1 MRFLQHE
8 TVDKLRFALL
18 QRLGLEQ
25 RHHVMHSTHTYTDM
39 HTQTCTHTHTNTLPT
54 QARCQFTKQ
63 AYKSRGRHCCVH
75 PHHALALSRCAA
87 AQIDVPTAGKQS

>member
-1 MRFLQHE
+1 MRILLHE

-39 HTQTCTHTHTNTLPT
+39 HTQTCTHTHTPT
-54 QARCQFTKQ
+54 RFQHKLGVSSQNRRTK
-63 AYKSRGRHCCVH
+63 
-75 PHHALALSRCAA
+75 AA
-87 AQIDVPTAGKQS
+87 DAIAVCTHTMHWL